1 MATAA
6 VIGSNVKIPLAS
18 TDKPIYLVSP
28 TTSYA
33 ALTLVESSTA
43 TTYTV
48 PVGRKLIIVQYQ
60 VIVGHTNCAVNSS
73 WFVTSGG
80 TQIQFFD
87 LYHTNADAYVIDL
100 AGYTE
105 VAAGNT
111 IIYNDVGCGSSGS
124 VLGVETD
131 A

>member
-1 MATAA
+1 MSTPF
-6 VIGSNVKIPLAS
+6 VIGSNVKIPVSA
-18 TDKPIYLVSP
+18 TDKVIYLVSP

-33 ALTLVESSTA
+33 ALTLVESSNA
-43 TTYTV
+43 VSYTV

-73 WFVTSGG
+73 FFVTSGG

-87 LYHTNADAYVIDL
+87 LYHTNAESYVIDL

-111 IIYNDVGCGSSGS
+111 IIYTDVGCGSSGS

-131 A
+131 V